1 MTDSHHTCQ
10 VLPRIKIA
18 HLTGADGIL
27 TELRSVYRAARRGE
41 LPMADATKLTY
52 ILKVMSEIMTLR
64 EMEARLDCLE
74 AGIPYQPRNSDG
86 DDQAAQEAH

>member
-1 MTDSHHTCQ
+1 MSDGVKNGL

-18 HLTGADGIL
+18 HLTTTEGIL
-27 TELRSVYRAARRGE
+27 TELRALYRDARRGE
-41 LPMADATKLTY
+41 IRASEATKLCY
-52 ILKVMSEIMTLR
+52 LLKTMSEIMTLR

-86 DDQAAQEAH
+86 DDQADQGAH

>member
-1 MTDSHHTCQ
+1 MNDSHSNIQ
-10 VLPRIKIA
+10 VLPRIKIT
-18 HLTGADGIL
+18 HLTSADSIL

-41 LPMADATKLTY
+41 LPIGDATKLTY

-86 DDQAAQEAH
+86 DDQADQEAH

>member
-1 MTDSHHTCQ
+1 M
-10 VLPRIKIA
+10 LPRVKIA
-18 HLTGADGIL
+18 HITSADGIL

-41 LPMADATKLTY
+41 IAMADATKLTY
-52 ILKVMSEIMTLR
+52 IRKVMSEIMTLR

-86 DDQAAQEAH
+86 EDQADHEAH

>member
-1 MTDSHHTCQ
+1 MKRVQVGRLTC
-10 VLPRIKIA
+10 
-18 HLTGADGIL
+18 ADGIL
-27 TELRSVYRAARRGE
+27 TELRSVYRGARRGE
-41 LPMADATKLTY
+41 IAMADATKLTY

-86 DDQAAQEAH
+86 DDQADQEAH

>member
-1 MTDSHHTCQ
+1 MDDRHHNCE
-10 VLPRIKIA
+10 VLPRIKVA
-18 HLTGADGIL
+18 HLTSADGIL
-27 TELRSVYRAARRGE
+27 TELRSVYRSARRGE
-41 LPMADATKLTY
+41 IAMADATKLTY

-86 DDQAAQEAH
+86 DDQADQEAH